1 MNVMLI
7 ELVESPTFLVQM
19 SGGGGGGGGMRAGD
33 RHLKF
38 FLGPCERS
46 IQQ

>member
-19 SGGGGGGGGMRAGD
+19 SGDGGGGHAGGGQAFEIFSGS
-33 RHLKF
+33 L
-38 FLGPCERS
+38 
-46 IQQ
+46 

>member
-19 SGGGGGGGGMRAGD
+19 SGGGGGGGGHAGGGKAFEIFSGS
-33 RHLKF
+33 L
-38 FLGPCERS
+38 
-46 IQQ
+46 